1 MKHNNKNKNKNNKN
15 ISHKNNIHN
24 NNNNNYSK
32 TKNYIL
38 SGCLNHPGCAWSCM
52 CDCKNCQL
60 FEEKLFEN
68 ITK

>member
-1 MKHNNKNKNKNNKN
+1 MKHNNNNNNKNKNKKN

-24 NNNNNYSK
+24 NNYSK

-38 SGCLNHPGCAWSCM
+38 SECLNHPGCAWSCM
-52 CDCKNCQL
+52 CECKNCQL
-60 FEEKLFEN
+60 FEKKLFEN

>member
-38 SGCLNHPGCAWSCM
+38 SGCLNHPVVRGHVCVTVKTVNYLK
-52 CDCKNCQL
+52 KNYL
-60 FEEKLFEN
+60 K
-68 ITK
+68 T